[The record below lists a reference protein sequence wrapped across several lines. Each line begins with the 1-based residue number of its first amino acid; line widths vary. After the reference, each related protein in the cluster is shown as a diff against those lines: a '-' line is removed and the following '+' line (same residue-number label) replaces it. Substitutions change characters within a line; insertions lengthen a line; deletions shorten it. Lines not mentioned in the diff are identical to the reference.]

1 MADLQIDRVQ
11 PDKPPFTYV
20 GVDFFGP
27 LFVKQGR
34 SRVKRYGCLFTCLVI
49 RAIHIEIAHSL
60 DVSSFIDALRRFIAR
75 RGRPEEI
82 RSDRGTNFIGA
93 ERELKESLEKWN
105 HSKLNE
111 FLCLKEIKWKFN
123 PAAASHMGG
132 AWERLIRSI
141 KKILKALLDEQLVND
156 ETLAT
161 AMAEVEAIV
170 NSRPITPNPDSPF
183 DTEALTPNHV
193 LMLCSSSSSM

>member
-1 MADLQIDRVQ
+1 MFYLLYGSATGSSEVEFRYEELLVLVYNAFLVHKLWPTYIQINRVQ

-49 RAIHIEIAHSL
+49 QAIHIEIAHSL
-60 DVSSFIDALRRFIAR
+60 DVSSFIDALRRFIAH

-93 ERELKESLEKWN
+93 ERELKNL
-105 HSKLNE
+105 
-111 FLCLKEIKWKFN
+111 
-123 PAAASHMGG
+123 
-132 AWERLIRSI
+132 
-141 KKILKALLDEQLVND
+141 
-156 ETLAT
+156 
-161 AMAEVEAIV
+161 
-170 NSRPITPNPDSPF
+170 
-183 DTEALTPNHV
+183 
-193 LMLCSSSSSM
+193 